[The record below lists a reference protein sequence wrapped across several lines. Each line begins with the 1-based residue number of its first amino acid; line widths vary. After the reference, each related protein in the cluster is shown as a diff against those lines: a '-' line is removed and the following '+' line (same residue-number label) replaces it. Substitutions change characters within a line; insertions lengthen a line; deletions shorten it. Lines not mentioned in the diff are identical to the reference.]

1 MQITLQSLCT
11 SRRLSFELLRSMST
25 SSNDSSLAKGAY
37 NAEQY
42 TRRPEHKPKTANEH
56 EDKYVLTL
64 HTDRKHHE
72 CMTALRNQYFPSH
85 LNKLDAHIALFRAL
99 PGSHLPKIETDILTV
114 AAREND
120 FEIKA
125 SKPFMM
131 GHGVGISADV
141 SGAHRIYGD
150 LKKEWKS
157 WLSEQDMSFHPHYTI
172 QNKVEKDVARRAL
185 QEIDSAASD
194 PKFTHTGNVDGLT
207 LWRYDKG
214 YWRHRRDFMFG
225 E

>member
-1 MQITLQSLCT
+1 MRVTLRSLCT
-11 SRRLSFELLRSMST
+11 SKRLSVGLVESMST
-25 SSNDSSLAKGAY
+25 SSKDYRIARGAY
-37 NAEQY
+37 NPEQY
-42 TRRPEHKPKTANEH
+42 TRRPEHRPQTANEH
-56 EDKYVLTL
+56 EDIYVLTL

-72 CMTALRNQYFPSH
+72 CMTAVRNQYFPSQ

-125 SKPFMM
+125 SKPFLM
-131 GHGVGISADV
+131 GHGVGISAEV

-157 WLSEQDMSFHPHYTI
+157 WLSEQDRSFHLHYTI

-185 QEIDSAASD
+185 QEIENAASD

-207 LWRYDKG
+207 LW
-214 YWRHRRDFMFG
+214 
-225 E
+225 